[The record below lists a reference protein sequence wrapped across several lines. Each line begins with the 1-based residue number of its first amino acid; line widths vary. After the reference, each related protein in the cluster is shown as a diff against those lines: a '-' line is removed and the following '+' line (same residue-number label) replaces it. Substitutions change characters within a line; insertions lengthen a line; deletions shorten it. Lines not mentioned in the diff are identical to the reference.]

1 MDANRRWDRFVVRLA
16 AFAGTARAVAV
27 VALAAILVLASGT
40 RAAPAEDVG
49 ASAPAVEAEDWINF
63 PGAAPSWAS
72 LKGRA
77 ILVDR
82 WATWCGPCIASIPHL
97 NEWHEK
103 YEKKGLAI
111 VGVTDEPSSK
121 VKPFMA
127 EKGAKYVI
135 ATGVK
140 GVYQNSSI
148 PHAWLISPT
157 GEVVWRGHPA
167 SLKDSL
173 IEEQLKTARMQPE
186 FSLPK
191 ELQKAGAYLDA
202 GAFGKGIEALER
214 YLKSPKDEAVATAA
228 KEAIETATAFGKGR
242 LEDARKSAEAGQ
254 VTYAVGVVGELATSF
269 RGTDIGKEA
278 KTQQDAWKRDPKVRA
293 ELEAEAILQQAEK
306 HIREKNYK
314 AANGLLQGLVRSKKH
329 EATKAGG
336 AAREKLRQIQG
347 QL

>member
-1 MDANRRWDRFVVRLA
+1 MLPRLLTLGVLAVPVVLLP
-16 AFAGTARAVAV
+16 
-27 VALAAILVLASGT
+27 ALAP
-40 RAAPAEDVG
+40 AAPPEDVG
-49 ASAPAVEAEDWINF
+49 SSAPAVEPEEWVNF
-63 PGAAPSWAS
+63 PGATPSWAA

-140 GVYQNSSI
+140 GVYQNPSI
-148 PHAWLISPT
+148 PHAWLISPA

-167 SLKDSL
+167 SLQDSA
-173 IEEQLKTARMQPE
+173 IEEQLRSARMQPE

-191 ELQKAGAYLDA
+191 ALERAGGYLNA

-214 YLKSPKDEAVATAA
+214 YLKSPKDEDVAKAA
-228 KEAIETATAFGKGR
+228 REALETATAFGKGR
-242 LEDARKSAEAGQ
+242 LEDAKKSAEAGQ
-254 VTYAVGVVGELATSF
+254 YPYAVSVVSELAKSF
-269 RGTDIGKEA
+269 QGTAIGKDA
-278 KTQQDAWKRDPKVRA
+278 KSQQDAWKRDPKVRV
-293 ELEAEAILQQAEK
+293 ELEAAAIVDQADK

-314 AANGLLQGLVRSKKH
+314 AASGLLQGLLRSKKH
-329 EATKAGG
+329 GSTQAVT
-336 AAREKLRQIQG
+336 AAKEKLRQIEKY
-347 QL
+347 L